1 VLLVFGC
8 IGQDEVREPSATPTS
23 GATVAIPS
31 VEASPT
37 TEATPVATATP
48 TEAVTPAPTASATA
62 EPSPTGRAGSADTCT
77 GTEDNREFLADV
89 AEAFDWPVYCAVLP
103 DRWFVESGQYRS
115 AGGGWMVMAYEGP
128 GGAAFELHEGAHCAE
143 DDGCAPDGTDTGTAA
158 FGDQSGT
165 LVTANDGRYAI
176 VVDRGEQ
183 ISWMAVGSGL
193 DLDTFKELGAA
204 LVRVE
209 D

>member
-1 VLLVFGC
+1 VLLVSGC
-8 IGQDEVREPSATPTS
+8 IGQDEVREPSATPTAS
-23 GATVAIPS
+23 PTEAVPS
-31 VEASPT
+31 AEASPT
-37 TEATPVATATP
+37 TEAKPVATATP
-48 TEAVTPAPTASATA
+48 TEAATPAPTAGATA
-62 EPSPTGRAGSADTCT
+62 EPTPTGTAGSADSCT

-103 DRWFVESGQYRS
+103 DRWSVETGQYRS
-115 AGGGWMVMAYEGP
+115 AGGGWMVIAYQGP
-128 GGAAFELHEGAHCAE
+128 GGAGFELREGAHCAE
-143 DDGCAPDGTDTGTAA
+143 DDGCVPDGADTGTAA
-158 FGDQSGT
+158 FGDLSGT

-183 ISWMAVGSGL
+183 ISWMAVGNGL
-193 DLDTFKELGAA
+193 DLDTFKDFAAA